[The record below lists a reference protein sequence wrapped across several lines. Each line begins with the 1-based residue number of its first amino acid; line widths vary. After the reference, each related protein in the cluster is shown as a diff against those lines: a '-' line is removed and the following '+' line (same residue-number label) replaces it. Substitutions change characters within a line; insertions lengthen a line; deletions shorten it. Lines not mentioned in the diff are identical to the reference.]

1 MAGGSG
7 IYISWLM
14 GAILLSVALMPLMKP
29 PWAKIRIQGFVDMFR
44 RYWAHM
50 FVVFSVYLWKDILDQ
65 IDRILMANTQLDM
78 TPYVYAIEGDIVL
91 WIQDAFQNELLSIAL
106 THFYVMGFMTATFAS
121 FVYPIYFDDRHMA
134 DRVSL
139 SMFWV
144 YVLAIPFY
152 LFFNVRVTGDHIPA
166 METIAYDLTPE
177 IHNWFTRIDPFT
189 NGMPSLHIGLPFA
202 VWLTYLKWDDD
213 GRWAKFRTALMI
225 FILLTGFTILY
236 LGIHWVVDII
246 GGILVATLAVNL
258 TERTH
263 EPVWRFADE
272 RLFTRR
278 LARFMKD
285 PRAWFVGIKKSIN
298 AQIDPY
304 REPSKTQTGAV
315 IIAILLG
322 TGLVLLWDAT
332 HQDFPVEGVTP
343 TYTAGSGDWLVTVQE
358 NDNGTVEIISWN
370 SDSRMSETISTIIL
384 GEEGWTSIP
393 RVTASEKGVVIFD
406 NQKLEFWSFNY
417 EDQTFNLDWLR
428 EETNANSAPIIDVLL
443 AENAE
448 QEAVV
453 AVVYSEELVYRDRDG
468 VITEY
473 PSLEGPFN
481 IVASSGSQIVI
492 ANSTENGPVLE
503 IISLATQFT
512 ARIDIG
518 DTTDEDVDEF
528 LEDLFEERV
537 DYSNSTIVDLVMEGD
552 YIVAVVDVGP
562 VNRTI
567 LIDLRTGTQI
577 LLSDPVWP
585 SSSPSISGGNVAFLQ
600 IPRFDPTAEDDDLLT
615 ARDVFLHDI
624 VENRTLQLTIDDEVD
639 QSNPQVL
646 KSNVAWIESQEDGD
660 LEIRMYALEETFEPY
675 SSVVLQSSI
684 VLLIPMMILY
694 AFQSANV
701 SSKANGRRE
710 N

>member
-50 FVVFSVYLWKDILDQ
+50 FVVFSVYLWKDLLDQ
-65 IDRILMANTQLDM
+65 LDRILMANTQLDM

-202 VWLTYLKWDDD
+202 VWLTYLKWDED
-213 GRWAKFRTALMI
+213 GRWAKFRTALMV

-246 GGILVATLAVNL
+246 GGILVATLAVSL
-258 TERTH
+258 TEKTH

-285 PRAWFVGIKKSIN
+285 PRAWFRGVKQSVKR
-298 AQIDPY
+298 QIDPY

-315 IIAILLG
+315 IVAILIG

-358 NDNGTVEIISWN
+358 NDNGTVDFISWS
-370 SDSRMSETISTIIL
+370 SDSRMSETISTIII
-384 GEEGWTSIP
+384 GEEGWTSVP

-417 EDQTFNLDWLR
+417 EDQKFNLDWLR
-428 EETNANSAPIIDVLL
+428 EENNPNSEPIIDVLL

-453 AVVYSEELVYRDRDG
+453 AVVYSEELVYRDREG
-468 VITEY
+468 LITEY
-473 PSLEGPFN
+473 PSLEGPFS
-481 IVASSGSQIVI
+481 IVASSGSQIAI
-492 ANSTENGPVLE
+492 ANSTESGPVLE

-537 DYSNSTIVDLVMEGD
+537 DYTNSTIVDLVMEDD
-552 YIVAVVDVGP
+552 YIVAVVDIGP

-585 SSSPSISGGNVAFLQ
+585 SSSPSISEGNVAFLQ

-624 VENRTLQLTIDDEVD
+624 DENRTLQLTIDDEVD

-694 AFQSANV
+694 AFQSAKE
-701 SSKANGRRE
+701 SSRFNFRRE